1 MMQWIHLIQNRR
13 EERRDNPDVGGPF
26 IPEKEFLLVHSQSIE
41 ANPSSALLAQEDV
54 PPDHKA
60 SFKAWV
66 GNSTLF
72 SFKDPDSLHPKIMI
86 DHSKWPGHKISL
98 GRPPDPPKDF
108 HLTRP
113 KYIHSPQPLAG

>member
-1 MMQWIHLIQNRR
+1 MH
-13 EERRDNPDVGGPF
+13 VGGPF

-41 ANPSSALLAQEDV
+41 ANPSSALLPQEDV
-54 PPDHKA
+54 PPDHRA